1 MWAYNDDVIINLHIN
16 LTLIGVLYLPQ
27 GENLLT
33 VAPAEWKL

>member
-1 MWAYNDDVIINLHIN
+1 MWAYNDVIINLHIN